1 MYSIIKNVIEN
12 REFELSDIIKKIDT
26 QWVRGSISS
35 QERDELCSI
44 ARDSAEPNNS
54 IDVYA
59 KLAELEKRIKLLEDG
74 ENVQQETTPSEFV
87 TGKTYYKGDT
97 VVFGG
102 KKYICIAPEGAVCV
116 WSPSDYPAYWQE
128 QTEGDE

>member
-1 MYSIIKNVIEN
+1 MYNIIKNVIEN

-26 QWVRGSISS
+26 QWVSGSIST

-44 ARDSAEPNNS
+44 ARDSADPNNS

-59 KLAELEKRIKLLEDG
+59 KLAELEKRVKLLEDG
-74 ENVQQETTPSEFV
+74 NTKQESCASDFV
-87 TGKTYYKGDT
+87 VGKTYYTGDM

-102 KKYICIAPEGAVCV
+102 KKYICIAPAGAVCV
-116 WSPSDYPAYWQE
+116 WSPGDYPAYWQE
-128 QTEGDE
+128 HTEGDV